1 VTGEDWLLALHLLSA
16 VALGAAVTGF
26 WAVFLGTRTAEEGS
40 LPAAAVARLNG
51 PLTVA
56 VAVGGI
62 GTIVFGVWLAIVGG
76 AYHVWDGWII
86 AAIVLWAAG
95 MGLGQRA
102 GTAFE
107 RGGPAD
113 RRSGLLLQGG
123 STVAILVVLVLMI
136 WKPGA

>member
-1 VTGEDWLLALHLLSA
+1 MTGEDWLLALHLLSA
-16 VALGAAVTGF
+16 VSLGAALTGF
-26 WAVFLGTRTAEEGS
+26 WALVLGTRADGGA
-40 LPAAAVARLNG
+40 LPAMAVGRLNG
-51 PLTVA
+51 PLTAA
-56 VAVGGI
+56 VSIGGL
-62 GTIVFGVWLAIVGG
+62 GTIVFGVWLAIVDD
-76 AYHVWDGWII
+76 AYHVWDGWIV

-113 RRSGLLLQGG
+113 RRSGLMLHAGA
-123 STVAILVVLVLMI
+123 TVAILAVLVLMI